1 MELKG
6 TSKYNI
12 GAEVYTIEEDYKYPP
27 CSKCEGTGE
36 LELVIGG
43 TVPCTDCYG
52 KKIDESEHLE
62 VMFYKTTERIKIDTV
77 GMQVTENETAIIYWG
92 KNEEG
97 YSVGIVESECFPS
110 LELAEQE
117 CKNRGEKLTDEL

>member
-1 MELKG
+1 MYRL
-6 TSKYNI
+6 
-12 GAEVYTIEEDYKYPP
+12 
-27 CSKCEGTGE
+27 
-36 LELVIGG
+36 LW
-43 TVPCTDCYG
+43 

-62 VMFYKTTERIKIDTV
+62 VMFYKPTERIKIDTV
-77 GMQVTENETAIIYWG
+77 GIQVTENETTIIYWG

-110 LELAEQE
+110 LELAEKE